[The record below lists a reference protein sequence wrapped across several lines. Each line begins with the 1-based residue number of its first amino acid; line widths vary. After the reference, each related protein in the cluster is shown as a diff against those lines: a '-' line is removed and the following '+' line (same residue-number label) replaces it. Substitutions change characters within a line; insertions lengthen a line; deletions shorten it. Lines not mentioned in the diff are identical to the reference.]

1 MKSFF
6 WRPLLLV
13 VAVIVLIGGAVAVE
27 RWTIN
32 GLLKQDAAKTA
43 TQWAEFLAAN
53 TNGIDALAAGVPP
66 SQDVS
71 NFIARV
77 KGVAGVFLYKVYDAS
92 GVPRFVSDNLQVED
106 SDEEDLAEHNP
117 EAAEAIAGGA
127 PTVELKT
134 GEPPGR
140 PPYYSEV
147 YIPRLD
153 ANGKVT
159 AVVEAYVDQTAK
171 HSEFQATFVNSAALL
186 GGLMAL
192 AFGVPAGAWFMR
204 RGAQERSEA
213 RVAYLA
219 NYDALSGLANRAS
232 LVQVLTRALAD
243 ANGSLVALHGIDI
256 DRFKDINDRFGF
268 GAGDQLIKVV
278 AERLLAIAGNDNIVA
293 RLAGDQ
299 FAIVQASPRGRADIE
314 VFAHKIAGVMSAPVR
329 LVGNELVPTVGVGV
343 AVFPDHG
350 RDAEQLIRSAELAL
364 ARAKAEGRGR
374 VRFFSS
380 DLEAEAKARL
390 ALDAAI
396 EIALDTG
403 GFALHFQP
411 LYSEP
416 EERLV
421 GFEALARLRQADG
434 SFIPPAE
441 FIPAVERMGAIGRL
455 GAWVLQEACAIATNW
470 PEHLSISVNL
480 SPAQFG
486 KDSIADVVATALA
499 ITGLKPNR
507 LLLEITES
515 LLLHDSDSVM
525 RELAHLKKLGVE
537 IVMDDFGTGYSS
549 LGYLWRFPFDKI
561 KIDGSFMR
569 ALDAADTPAEKIVRT
584 VAGLGHML
592 GMRVCVE
599 GVETGDHASYA
610 RGIGCDEVQG
620 FFFGKPMPAS
630 DVAAAILRDFRNRR
644 RSGELDDAATVATA
658 AG

>member
-1 MKSFF
+1 MKSLL

-13 VAVIVLIGGAVAVE
+13 VAVIVLIGGAVAAE

-32 GLLKQDAAKTA
+32 GLLKHDAAETA
-43 TQWAEFLAAN
+43 TRWAEFLAAN
-53 TNGIDALAAGVPP
+53 TDNLSSLAAGVPP
-66 SQDVS
+66 SEDLT

-77 KGVAGVFLYKVYDAS
+77 KNVAGVFLYKVYDAD
-92 GVPRFVSDNLQVED
+92 GVPRFMSDSRPVEG
-106 SDEEDLAEHNP
+106 SDEDDLAEHNP
-117 EAAEAIAGGA
+117 EAAEAIRHGA
-127 PTVELKT
+127 PEVELKT
-134 GEPPGR
+134 GEPPSR

-147 YIPRLD
+147 YLPHLGAD
-153 ANGKVT
+153 GKVS
-159 AVVEAYVDQTAK
+159 AVIEAYIDQTAK
-171 HSEFQATFVNSAALL
+171 HAEFQATFVNSAVLL
-186 GGLMAL
+186 GGLMAM

-213 RVAYLA
+213 RITYLA

-232 LVQVLTRALAD
+232 LVTGLTRALAD
-243 ANGSLVALHGIDI
+243 SNGNLVALHGVDI

-268 GAGDQLIKVV
+268 SAGDQLIKVV
-278 AERLLAIAGNDNIVA
+278 AERLLAVAGNGNLVA

-299 FAIVQASPRGRADIE
+299 FAIVQAAPRGRADIE
-314 VFAHKIAGVMSAPVR
+314 VFAHKIAGAMSVPAQLGVS
-329 LVGNELVPTVGVGV
+329 ELTPSVGVGV

-364 ARAKAEGRGR
+364 ARAKSEGRGR
-374 VRFFSS
+374 VRFFSA
-380 DLEAEAKARL
+380 DLEAEAKARV
-390 ALDAAI
+390 ALEAAI
-396 EIALDTG
+396 ETALDIG

-416 EERLV
+416 AERLV
-421 GFEALARLRQADG
+421 GFEALARLRGADG
-434 SFIPPAE
+434 SFIPPVE

-455 GAWVLQEACAIATNW
+455 GSWVLQEACALATNW

-499 ITGLKPNR
+499 ITGLKPSR

-525 RELAHLKKLGVE
+525 RELTHLKKLGVE

-569 ALDAADTPAEKIVRT
+569 ALDAADAPAEKIVRT

-599 GVETGDHASYA
+599 GVETGDHATYA

-620 FFFGKPMPAS
+620 FFFGRPMPAS
-630 DVAAAILRDFRNRR
+630 EVASTILRDFRNRR
-644 RSGELDDAATVATA
+644 GAGELDQAATAVTATA
-658 AG
+658 